1 MEFKEGTCYIS
12 DDSLICIKECIGST
26 LSDLIRV
33 EKIYIEDA
41 YIKNHTYTIAKF
53 KNLLKYE
60 NYIPFKSYLY
70 DSIKKRV
77 TDVRTII
84 GDISKEVVKLV
95 ESNKKSYEI
104 GKYYKILF
112 SANTGYDS
120 CYVHI
125 IKGKDNNSLLID
137 RFSLKMDYGQVKNIT
152 HSTWNTLVGDFD
164 DEVNKAFKII
174 EITPDAFQGIEN
186 SYKEFYSIMV
196 QMAKT
201 ILHF

>member
-12 DDSLICIKECIGST
+12 DDSLICIKECTNST

-33 EKIYIEDA
+33 EKIYVEDA
-41 YIKNHTYTIAKF
+41 HIRNHTYTIDKF
-53 KNLLKYE
+53 KDLLKYE
-60 NYIPFKSYLY
+60 NYMPLKSYLY

-77 TDVRTII
+77 ADVRTII
-84 GDISKEVVKLV
+84 SDISKEVMKLV

-104 GKYYKILF
+104 GKYYKMLF
-112 SANTGYDS
+112 TEDTGYNP

-125 IKGKDNNSLLID
+125 IKGKDNNSLLLD
-137 RFSLKMDYGQVKNIT
+137 KFNVEMNHGQVKNIT

-174 EITPDAFQGIEN
+174 EITPNAFQDIKN
-186 SYKEFYSIMV
+186 SYKELHNIME

-201 ILHF
+201 ILYV